1 MTERRKPSRV
11 PRTDRAAGTCLK
23 RFRGRL
29 GFELDPFQAE
39 ACRALEAGQGVLVA
53 APTGSGKTVV
63 GEFAAFLALERG
75 LKAFYTTPIKALS
88 NQKFSEL
95 TDMYGSG
102 RVGLLT
108 GDVSIN
114 PDADVV
120 VMTTEVLRNMLYV
133 NSAALAGLGYV
144 VMDEVHY
151 LADRVRGAVWE
162 EIIIHLPAAVRLVA
176 LSATVSNAEEFG
188 AWLETVRGDT
198 AVVISG
204 HRPVPLHQH
213 VMVGTEIVDLF
224 ATPEHRVNPE
234 LLSLSTVSRAGK
246 PAPDEEQRG
255 RTRSFER
262 DWALQRGRPR
272 VGAWWPRVIRSLEG
286 NGLLPAIGFI
296 FSRAGCDAAV
306 RECAESG
313 MWLTTVP
320 QRREILRRVD
330 AAVRGIPEADL
341 RVLGFAAWRDA
352 LRRGFAAH
360 HAGMVFVFREV
371 VEKLF
376 ADGLVRAVFATETL
390 ALGINMPARSVVLEK
405 LEKFNGEFRT
415 DITAGEYTQ
424 LTGRAGRRGIDTE
437 GHAVVLWRP
446 GTDPAVV
453 AGLASERTYPL
464 ISSFRPTYNMSV
476 NLIAEFGR
484 DGARELLENSFAQFQ
499 ADRSAAD
506 LAQQVPQ
513 PESEDWELE
522 DWEDAVPAAGSP
534 PHGGERIRRTFDRL
548 CDVLLDYGYLEGRDG
563 GLVLGTNG
571 HRLRRIYGERDLL
584 VSLCIGE
591 GAFDGL
597 DPAEL
602 AGLVTALVY
611 RPRTAEQ
618 GSRPRMPSTPLKAAT
633 NAVIRQWTRLRD
645 EEEARGLTPT
655 LRPQLGLVRA
665 MHRWAGGGNLES
677 VLHDSDVAAGDFIH
691 WAKRTVDLLD
701 QLAKA
706 EPMPPGLDESCREA
720 SGLIRRGAV
729 IDQASLRA

>member
-1 MTERRKPSRV
+1 MSTGITVGP
-11 PRTDRAAGTCLK
+11 PGTCLE

-29 GFELDPFQAE
+29 GFELDPFQAD
-39 ACRALEAGQGVLVA
+39 ACGALEAGRGVLVA
-53 APTGSGKTVV
+53 VPTGSGKTVV
-63 GEFAAFLALERG
+63 GEFAAFLALQRG

-95 TDMYGSG
+95 AGMFGSG

-108 GDVSIN
+108 GDISIN

-120 VMTTEVLRNMLYV
+120 VMTTEVLRNMLYGG
-133 NSAALAGLGYV
+133 SPGLAGLGYV

-151 LADRVRGAVWE
+151 LADLVRGAVWE

-188 AWLETVRGDT
+188 AWLDIVRGDT
-198 AVVISG
+198 AVVVSE

-213 VMVGTEIVDLF
+213 VMVGTEILDLF
-224 ATPEHRVNPE
+224 AAAADADAPGSTAEGGIAEGGIAEGVPPEHRINPQ
-234 LLSLSTVSRAGK
+234 LLSLPTLSGAGR
-246 PAPDEEQRG
+246 PAPDDEQRG
-255 RTRSFER
+255 RIRSFER

-272 VGAWWPRVIRSLEG
+272 GGAWWPRVIRSLNG

-313 MWLTTVP
+313 MWLTTLP

-330 AAVRGIPEADL
+330 EAVRGIPEADL

-360 HAGMVFVFREV
+360 HAGMVFAFREV

-390 ALGINMPARSVVLEK
+390 ALGVNMPARSVVLEK

-453 AGLASERTYPL
+453 AGLATERTYPL

-484 DGARELLENSFAQFQ
+484 TGARELLENSFAQFQ
-499 ADRSAAD
+499 ADSRR
-506 LAQQVPQ
+506 
-513 PESEDWELE
+513 
-522 DWEDAVPAAGSP
+522 
-534 PHGGERIRRTFDRL
+534 GETIPRTFDRL
-548 CDVLLDYGYLEGRDG
+548 CDVLLDYGYLKERDG
-563 GLVLGTNG
+563 ELVLGADG

-584 VSLCIGE
+584 VSLAIGG
-591 GAFDGL
+591 GALAGL

-602 AGLVTALVY
+602 AGMATALVY

-618 GSRPRMPSTPLKAAT
+618 GSRPRMPTTPLKAAT
-633 NAVIRQWTRLRD
+633 NAAIRQWSRLRD
-645 EEEARGLTPT
+645 EEEARGLPPT

-665 MHRWAGGGNLES
+665 MHRWADSGSLET
-677 VLHDSDVAAGDFIH
+677 VLQDTELAAGDFIH

-706 EPMPPGLDESCREA
+706 ERMPPGLGESCREA

-729 IDQASLRA
+729 VDQASLRP